1 MNEEKTTARPAPE
14 NSGGLM
20 HVADLLR
27 CPRCSGDLVLAPDH
41 LTCSGCQQR
50 YDVEDGIALLAVMG
64 MEESWKGGSRQGRG
78 SGENYQRAYQRTLK
92 ADDYN
97 EEYKQR
103 FFKRQS
109 TRKEYSLLRQLLGT
123 QQRSRTL
130 LDLPCG
136 GGRLSPQMEDFT
148 DFLVEAD
155 VGLGQLQHLR
165 THSKVKTPTALMTA
179 SAFHIPFKDNS
190 VDAVVCCRLCHHL
203 PNAEQRERLI
213 DELLRVARR
222 FVIMTFFDH
231 HSLKNRLR
239 RARNRLRSQPPKRTM
254 TIDQVAKRAGK
265 NGAELVACPSL
276 FYLFSGHRY
285 ALMVK
290 K

>member
-1 MNEEKTTARPAPE
+1 
-14 NSGGLM
+14 
-20 HVADLLR
+20 
-27 CPRCSGDLVLAPDH
+27 
-41 LTCSGCQQR
+41 
-50 YDVEDGIALLAVMG
+50 
-64 MEESWKGGSRQGRG
+64 
-78 SGENYQRAYQRTLK
+78 
-92 ADDYN
+92 
-97 EEYKQR
+97 
-103 FFKRQS
+103 
-109 TRKEYSLLRQLLGT
+109 LRQLLGS
-123 QQRSRTL
+123 QERSRIL

-136 GGRLSPQMEDFT
+136 GGRLSPQIEEFT

-165 THSKVKTPTALMTA
+165 KHSTVKTPKALMTA

-203 PNAEQRERLI
+203 PTAEQRERLI

-222 FVIMTFFDH
+222 FVIMTFFDY
-231 HSLKNRLR
+231 HSVKNLLR
-239 RARNRLRSQPPKRTM
+239 RARSRLRPRPPKLTM
-254 TIDQVAKRAGK
+254 TVNQVAERARL
-265 NGAELVACPSL
+265 NGAELVAHPSL

>member
-1 MNEEKTTARPAPE
+1 MSEQKTSAAMAPA
-14 NSGGLM
+14 GGLM

-27 CPRCSGDLVLAPDH
+27 CPRCCGDLALAPDH
-41 LTCSGCQQR
+41 LTCSSCHKR
-50 YDVEDGIALLAVMG
+50 YDVQDGIALLAVMG
-64 MEESWKGGSRQGRG
+64 MEESWKGGPRQGRD
-78 SGENYQRAYQRTLK
+78 SGENYQRAYQKTHK
-92 ADDYN
+92 ADAYN
-97 EEYKQR
+97 EDYKQR

-109 TRKEYSLLRQLLGT
+109 TRKEYSLLRQLLGSRE
-123 QQRSRTL
+123 RSRTL

-165 THSKVKTPTALMTA
+165 QHSTVKTPKALMTA

-190 VDAVVCCRLCHHL
+190 VDAVVCCRLCHHF
-203 PNAEQRERLI
+203 PNPEQRERLI

-231 HSLKNRLR
+231 HSLKNLLR
-239 RARNRLRSQPPKRTM
+239 RVRNQLRPQPPKRTM
-254 TIDQVAKRAGK
+254 TIDQVTEAARR
-265 NGAELVACPSL
+265 NGAELVASPSL

>member
-1 MNEEKTTARPAPE
+1 MSEQKTSAAMAPA
-14 NSGGLM
+14 GGLM

-27 CPRCSGDLVLAPDH
+27 CPRCCGDLALAPDH
-41 LTCSGCQQR
+41 LACSSCHQR
-50 YDVEDGIALLAVMG
+50 YDVQDGIALLAMMG
-64 MEESWKGGSRQGRG
+64 MEESWKGGPRQGRD
-78 SGENYQRAYQRTLK
+78 SGENYQRAYQKTHK
-92 ADDYN
+92 ADAYN
-97 EEYKQR
+97 EDYKQR

-109 TRKEYSLLRQLLGT
+109 TRKEYSLLRQLLGS
-123 QQRSRTL
+123 QERSRTL

-165 THSKVKTPTALMTA
+165 VHSKVKTPKALMTA

-231 HSLKNRLR
+231 HSVKNLLR

-254 TIDQVAKRAGK
+254 TIDQVAQQASK
-265 NGAELVACPSL
+265 NGAELVAYPSL

>member
-1 MNEEKTTARPAPE
+1 MNEEKITAGTPPE

-20 HVADLLR
+20 HVANLLR

-109 TRKEYSLLRQLLGT
+109 TRKEYSLLRQLLGS

-254 TIDQVAKRAGK
+254 TIDQVAERAGK

>member
-1 MNEEKTTARPAPE
+1 MSDKKIGACTTQGP
-14 NSGGLM
+14 SGGLR
-20 HVADLLR
+20 HVADLMR
-27 CPRCSGDLVLAPDH
+27 CPRCSGNLALAPDH
-41 LTCSGCQQR
+41 LMCSDCSQR
-50 YDVEDGIALLAVMG
+50 YDVQDGIGLLAVMG
-64 MEESWKGGSRQGRG
+64 MEESWKGGPRQGRG
-78 SGENYQRAYQRTLK
+78 SGENYQRAYQKTHK

-97 EEYKQR
+97 REYEHR
-103 FFKRQS
+103 FFKRRS
-109 TRKEYSLLRQLLGT
+109 TRKEYRLLRQLLAS
-123 QQRSRTL
+123 QDRCRTL

-136 GGRLSPQMEDFT
+136 GGRLSPEMEDFT

-165 THSKVKTPTALMTA
+165 LHSEAKTPRALMTA

-203 PNAEQRERLI
+203 PHAEQRERLI

-231 HSLKNRLR
+231 HSLKNLLR
-239 RARNRLRSQPPKRTM
+239 RARNQLRAQPPKRTM
-254 TIDQVAKRAGK
+254 TIDQVARRANK
-265 NGAELVACPSL
+265 NGAELVAYPSL